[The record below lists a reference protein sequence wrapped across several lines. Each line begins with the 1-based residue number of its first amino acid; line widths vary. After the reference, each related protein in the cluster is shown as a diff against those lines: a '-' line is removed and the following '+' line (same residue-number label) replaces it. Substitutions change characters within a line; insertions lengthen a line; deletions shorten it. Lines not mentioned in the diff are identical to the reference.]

1 MLMNIIAFLVGL
13 LGAAALTYGAW
24 LWSAPLGWV
33 VGGLLALGWSAW
45 LSRAIAWHQ
54 YNKQSGGG

>member
-45 LSRAIAWHQ
+45 LSRAIAWHK
-54 YNKQSGGG
+54 YNKQLGGD

>member
-1 MLMNIIAFLVGL
+1 MLMNILAFLVGL

-24 LWSAPLGWV
+24 LWSASLGWV

-45 LSRAIAWHQ
+45 LSRAIAWHE

>member
-1 MLMNIIAFLVGL
+1 MLMNILAFLVGL

-45 LSRAIAWHQ
+45 LSRAIAWHK

>member
-13 LGAAALTYGAW
+13 LGAAALTHGAW
-24 LWSAPLGWV
+24 LWSAPLGWG
-33 VGGLLALGWSAW
+33 VGGLLALCWSAW

-54 YNKQSGGG
+54 NNKQNGGG

>member
-24 LWSAPLGWV
+24 LWSAPLGWA
-33 VGGLLALGWSAW
+33 VGGLLALCWSAW
-45 LSRAIAWHQ
+45 LSRAIAWHK

>member
-1 MLMNIIAFLVGL
+1 MLINIIAFLVGL
-13 LGAAALTYGAW
+13 LGAAALTNGAW

-45 LSRAIAWHQ
+45 LSRAIAGHQ
-54 YNKQSGGG
+54 YNKQRGGD

>member
-13 LGAAALTYGAW
+13 LGAAALTYGTW

-45 LSRAIAWHQ
+45 LSLAIALRQ
-54 YNKQSGGG
+54 YNKQRGGN